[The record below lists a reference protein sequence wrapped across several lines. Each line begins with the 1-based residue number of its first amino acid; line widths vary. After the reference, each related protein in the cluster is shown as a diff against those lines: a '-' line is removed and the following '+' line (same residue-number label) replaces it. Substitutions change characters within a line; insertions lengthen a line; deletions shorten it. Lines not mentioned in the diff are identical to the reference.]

1 MIEKF
6 TGSHDFLSNFY
17 PCEIIFE
24 GAPYPTVEHAFQA
37 AKTFDKPSRL
47 KIAALTTPGKAKAA
61 GKKVQLREGWDTI
74 RVDIMRKIVKFKFK
88 HHADL
93 AQKLLDTGE
102 QELIEGNSWNDTF
115 WGVCRGKGQ
124 NWLGKILMEVRTELQ
139 STLTLN

>member
-6 TGSHDFLSNFY
+6 TGSNEFLSNFY

-47 KIAALTTPGKAKAA
+47 KIAALATPSKAKAA

-74 RVDIMRKIVKFKFK
+74 RTDIMRQIIRFKFR
-88 HHADL
+88 HHAEL

-139 STLTLN
+139 PTLTQN

>member
-6 TGSHDFLSNFY
+6 TGSNDFLSNFY

-37 AKTFDKPSRL
+37 AKTLDKPSRL
-47 KIAALTTPGKAKAA
+47 KIAALTIPGKAKAA

-74 RVDIMRKIVKFKFK
+74 RTDIMRKIIRFKFK
-88 HHADL
+88 HHAEL

-139 STLTLN
+139 STLTQN